1 MVDDFTLTKYV
12 SRRKNVSTKICVAKF
27 NGATAESPDAN
38 LNERSHLNAWAVFWG
53 CCLIVAGVSF
63 FFITLVVAWK
73 GFGDLESMFTHL
85 RRQQTERHE
94 L

>member
-1 MVDDFTLTKYV
+1 MRGGIQW
-12 SRRKNVSTKICVAKF
+12 SNRRIFGCKF
-27 NGATAESPDAN
+27 ESEV
-38 LNERSHLNAWAVFWG
+38 LLKRMG
-53 CCLIVAGVSF
+53 CCLIVAAVFF